1 MIGFEGEKMIIESI
15 LRDRVEFFGEI
26 RDKLRLFQKNSA
38 MLASSLIFLALYG
51 AVMGFSHSPEQA
63 VSSMLKLPVLFI
75 VTLLICT
82 PSLYF
87 FNLLF
92 GSRLNLW
99 QTIALVL
106 TTQTTIAVLLL
117 SFAPVT
123 LFFLITSSDYT
134 FFKLLNIGFF
144 GISGAMGVLFFRQAM
159 SISSENDKTAGVVSR
174 RYVLLLW
181 VLLYAFVGT
190 QMAWTL
196 SPFFGEPD
204 KAFIVFRQ
212 IGGNFY
218 SDVLSSIFSL
228 IGFH

>member
-1 MIGFEGEKMIIESI
+1 VIIESI
-15 LRDRVEFFGEI
+15 LRDRVEFFTEI
-26 RDKLRLFQKNSA
+26 RDKLKLYHKNMV
-38 MLASSLIFLALYG
+38 MLGSSLLFLAIYG
-51 AVMGFSHSPEQA
+51 VVMGFSHSPEQA
-63 VSSMLKLPVLFI
+63 ISSMLKLPVLFI
-75 VTLLICT
+75 VTLLICN

-99 QTIALVL
+99 QTIALIL

-123 LFFLITSSDYT
+123 LFFLLTSSDYT
-134 FFKLLNIGFF
+134 FFKLLNIAFF
-144 GISGAMGVLFFRQAM
+144 AISGAMGILFFRQAM
-159 SISSENDKTAGVVSR
+159 SISSENDKVEGAMAR
-174 RYVLLLW
+174 RWVFLVW

-196 SPFFGEPD
+196 SPFFGESD
-204 KAFIVFRQ
+204 KAFIIFRQ

-218 SDVLSSIFSL
+218 GDVFSSIFTL
-228 IGFH
+228 LGLR